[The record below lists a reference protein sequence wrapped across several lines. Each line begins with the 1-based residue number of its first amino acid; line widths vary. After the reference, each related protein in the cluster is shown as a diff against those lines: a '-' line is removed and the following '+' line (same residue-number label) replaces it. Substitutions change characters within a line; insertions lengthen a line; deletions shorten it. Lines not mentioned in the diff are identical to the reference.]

1 MAKAEGLGIAGDK
14 ATSASSSTRR
24 ELVGKAE
31 PGRTAAAAEASL
43 PWPEAEG
50 ESLAAEVV
58 AEQDCS
64 TEERPEELEARIP
77 RHASDYSTRRRPTSS
92 SGGTACGPRQGIPRP
107 RGQPEE
113 AEEVRV
119 APSADRRR
127 RTRRPAVEEAGRRH
141 LAGEE
146 GGC

>member
-1 MAKAEGLGIAGDK
+1 M
-14 ATSASSSTRR
+14 
-24 ELVGKAE
+24 GKAE
-31 PGRTAAAAEASL
+31 PGRTAAEAAEASL

-50 ESLAAEVV
+50 SLAAEVV

-77 RHASDYSTRRRPTSS
+77 RHASDSTRRRPTSS
-92 SGGTACGPRQGIPRP
+92 SGGTACGQRQGIPRP
-107 RGQPEE
+107 HGQPEE

-127 RTRRPAVEEAGRRH
+127 RTRRPAVEEAGRRR